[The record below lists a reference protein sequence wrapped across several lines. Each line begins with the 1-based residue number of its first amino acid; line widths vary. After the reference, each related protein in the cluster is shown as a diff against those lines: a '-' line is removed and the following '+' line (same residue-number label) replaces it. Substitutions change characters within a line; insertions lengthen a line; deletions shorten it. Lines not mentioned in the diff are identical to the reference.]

1 MDMKSKDNEMLLI
14 SKEELQRLY
23 RTIREY
29 EELVKEMQQANR
41 RYIEM
46 LVQPKAS

>member
-1 MDMKSKDNEMLLI
+1 MPNTLQQNDMLLI

-29 EELVKEMQQANR
+29 EELVKKMQQENQH
-41 RYIEM
+41 YIN
-46 LVQPKAS
+46 LLTQPKAS

>member
-1 MDMKSKDNEMLLI
+1 MQNKLKKDEILMI

-29 EELVKEMQQANR
+29 QDRVEQLQQENQQYLR
-41 RYIEM
+41 M
-46 LVQPKAS
+46 LTQAKVS